1 MTEPGVA
8 GTFAD
13 LLEVAQPADY
23 LFFWNHDPA
32 AYIIEEL
39 THGPSHIVQ
48 LAKLQPSMQF
58 YEFES
63 VFPQGCRLLPLSHY
77 AQSKSR
83 MLLCR
88 RKGITDAD
96 VSIATA
102 SALRTLGRGY
112 NWPEEIR
119 IALHDILPFIPIG
132 ASTNT
137 LYCSGYVQWNFRKT
151 SVPFAAMPNENDT
164 PEFLMKD
171 VGTEYMMWV
180 N

>member
-1 MTEPGVA
+1 MSAVGTA

-13 LLEVAQPADY
+13 MLEVARPADY
-23 LFFWNHDPA
+23 LFFWNKQPIS
-32 AYIIEEL
+32 YLIEEL
-39 THGPSHIVQ
+39 TFGPSHVIQ
-48 LAKLQPSMQF
+48 LATLKPSMQM
-58 YEFES
+58 YEFEA
-63 VFPQGCRLLPLSHY
+63 VFPTGCRVLPLSHY
-77 AQSKSR
+77 ANSKSR

-88 RKGITDAD
+88 RKGITEAD

-119 IALHDILPFIPIG
+119 IALHDILPFIPMG

-137 LYCSGYVQWNFRKT
+137 LYCSGYVQMNFAGT
-151 SVPFAAMPNENDT
+151 SVHFAAMPNENDT

-171 VGTEYMMWV
+171 AGTEYVMWV